1 MATLVHTQQ
10 PLTPQKPSTLS
21 AMRSPNFR
29 LYFAGQIIS
38 VSGTWIQA
46 IAQGYLVFLLTKSE
60 LWLGIVAC
68 AAGLPVL
75 LLAPVGGVVVDRFP
89 RRIIL
94 MCTQGSQMILAF
106 ILAGLTFAGTVQVW
120 HIVVLAFALGVTNAF
135 DVPARQLIIM
145 EMVGPKDMNSG
156 ITLNSIMNNGGRIL
170 GPAMAGVLL
179 VEVGASWCFLLNGL
193 SFIAVLICLFLMKV
207 PFAIQS
213 SGKVEP
219 IRQLREGISYSLH
232 QPVVLSLLLMTSIA
246 GGLVY
251 PLTQMMPA
259 FADVVL
265 HSPDVGYAAINAGT
279 GVGAVIGGI
288 LVGWLAHRFG
298 YGRLIVIAM
307 LLTGLS
313 MMIFAVQVNILLAS
327 FMSGVYG
334 VVMLLNF
341 VTVNTA
347 LQMILPDEYRGRVM
361 GLYSLGLV
369 GLTPFGALALGA
381 IANVFGTPFGIGL
394 YGVLSAVLAGLVV
407 FRWPMLLQ
415 PHLSVQRVEP
425 QIPSEVAVGSAVGD
439 SA

>member
-1 MATLVHTQQ
+1 MATLSHAKQPRASQQ
-10 PLTPQKPSTLS
+10 QSTLS

-29 LYFAGQIIS
+29 LYFAGQMVS

-75 LLAPVGGVVVDRFP
+75 ILAAVGGVVVDRFP
-89 RRIIL
+89 RRTVL
-94 MCTQGSQMILAF
+94 VCTQGSQMILAF
-106 ILAGLTFAGTVQVW
+106 ILAWLSFAGTVQVW
-120 HIVVLAFALGVTNAF
+120 QIVVLAFLLGVTNAF
-135 DVPARQLIIM
+135 DVPARQLIIR

-156 ITLNSIMNNGGRIL
+156 ITLNSIMNNGGRVL
-170 GPAMAGVLL
+170 GPALAGVLL
-179 VEVGASWCFLLNGL
+179 VQIGVAWCFFLNGV
-193 SFIAVLICLFLMKV
+193 SFIAVLISLVLMKV
-207 PFAIQS
+207 PFAIKS
-213 SGKVEP
+213 IEKVEP
-219 IRQLREGISYSLH
+219 IRQLREGLNYSLH
-232 QPVVLSLLLMTSIA
+232 EPVVLSLLLMTAIA

-265 HSPDVGYAAINAGT
+265 HSADVGYAAINAGT

-313 MMIFAVQVNILLAS
+313 MMIFAIQVNVLLAS

-347 LQMILPDEYRGRVM
+347 LQMITPDEYRGRVM
-361 GLYSLGLV
+361 GIYSLGLV

-394 YGVLSAVLAGLVV
+394 YGVLSAILAGLVA
-407 FRWPMLLQ
+407 FRWPVLLQ
-415 PHLSVQRVEP
+415 SHMSVQHVEAQVP
-425 QIPSEVAVGSAVGD
+425 AEAVVSSAGGD
-439 SA
+439 

>member
-1 MATLVHTQQ
+1 MAALSHAQH
-10 PLTPQKPSTLS
+10 PLASEKPSTLS

-60 LWLGIVAC
+60 LWLGVVAC

-75 LLAPVGGVVVDRFP
+75 VLAPVGGVVIDRFP
-89 RRIIL
+89 RRKIL
-94 MCTQGSQMILAF
+94 MCTQGAQMILAF
-106 ILAGLTFAGTVQVW
+106 LLAWLTFAGTVQVW
-120 HIVVLAFALGVTNAF
+120 HIVVLAAGLGITNAF

-170 GPAMAGVLL
+170 GPAIAGVLL
-179 VEVGASWCFLLNGL
+179 VQIGASWCFLLNGL
-193 SFIAVLICLFLMKV
+193 SFIAVLVCLFLMKV
-207 PFAIQS
+207 PYALKS
-213 SGKVEP
+213 THKVEP
-219 IRQLREGISYSLH
+219 VRQLREGISYALH
-232 QPVVLSLLLMTSIA
+232 EPVVLSLLLMTAIA

-265 HSPDVGYAAINAGT
+265 HSPSEGYAAINVGT
-279 GVGAVIGGI
+279 GVGAVLGGV

-298 YGRLIVIAM
+298 FGRLIVVTI
-307 LLTGLS
+307 LLTGLA
-313 MMIFAVQVNILLAS
+313 MMIFAVQVDVLFAS

-334 VVMLLNF
+334 IVMLLNF

-347 LQMILPDEYRGRVM
+347 LQMITPDAYRGRVM
-361 GLYSLGLV
+361 GLYSLALV
-369 GLTPFGALALGA
+369 GLTPFGALFLGA
-381 IANVFGTPFGIGL
+381 IANTFGTPFGIGL
-394 YGVLSAVLAGLVV
+394 YGVLSALFGGLIV
-407 FRWPMLLQ
+407 FRWPILLRRDLTAQ
-415 PHLSVQRVEP
+415 VAKSSLSNEALV
-425 QIPSEVAVGSAVGD
+425 IPAIAD
-439 SA
+439 

>member
-1 MATLVHTQQ
+1 MTALVHAQQ
-10 PLTPQKPSTLS
+10 SLAAQKPSTLS

-29 LYFAGQIIS
+29 LYFAGQIVS

-89 RRIIL
+89 RRVVLIF
-94 MCTQGSQMILAF
+94 TQGSQMILAF
-106 ILAGLTFAGTVQVW
+106 ILAWLTFAGTVQVW
-120 HIVVLAFALGVTNAF
+120 HIVALAFALGVTNAF

-170 GPAMAGVLL
+170 GPALAGVLL
-179 VEVGASWCFLLNGL
+179 VQIGTAWCFFLNGL
-193 SFIAVLICLFLMKV
+193 SFIAVLISLFLLKV
-207 PFAIQS
+207 PFAVKS
-213 SGKVEP
+213 TGKVEP
-219 IRQLREGISYSLH
+219 IRQLREGVSYSLN
-232 QPVVLSLLLMTSIA
+232 QPIVLSLLLMTSIA

-265 HSPDVGYAAINAGT
+265 HSADQGYAAINVGT

-288 LVGWLAHRFG
+288 IVGWLASRFG
-298 YGRLIVIAM
+298 YGRLIVITI

-313 MMIFAVQVNILLAS
+313 MIIFAVQVNVLFAS
-327 FMSGVYG
+327 FMAGVYG
-334 VVMLLNF
+334 IVMLLNF

-347 LQMILPDEYRGRVM
+347 LQMITPDEYRGRVM
-361 GLYSLGLV
+361 GIYSLGLV
-369 GLTPFGALALGA
+369 GLTPFGALILGA
-381 IANVFGTPFGIGL
+381 IANVFGTPFGIAL
-394 YGVLSAVLAGLVV
+394 YGVLSALLGGLVAW
-407 FRWPMLLQ
+407 RWPELLQ
-415 PHLSVQRVEP
+415 QHLAKPVIEP
-425 QIPSEVAVGSAVGD
+425 QIPTDVVVGSAIGD
-439 SA
+439 